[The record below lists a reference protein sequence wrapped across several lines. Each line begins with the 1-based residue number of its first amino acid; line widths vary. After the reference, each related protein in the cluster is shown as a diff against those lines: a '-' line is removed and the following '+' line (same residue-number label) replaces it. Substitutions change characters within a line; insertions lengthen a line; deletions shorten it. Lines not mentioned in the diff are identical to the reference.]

1 MRAQRNPQ
9 IPQACTGGR
18 LAQDGWR
25 EYAWHMAQADC
36 PKCNGTGWKIVE
48 GEREIQPAEQGV
60 PAAVAKQAEA
70 DGVKAFAVSP
80 SNGSKHNAS
89 AGLPRMAVPCE
100 CTFADKRSRML
111 ERARLPKRYQHCNF
125 ESYDTDQYDRE
136 THGGDATGWS
146 RSLAQ
151 AKLVVQGFARDF
163 PIATE
168 HGLMLMGPCGVGKT
182 HLAVAALEE
191 IILRGHSGLFYDY
204 RELLKQ
210 IQDSYNPDSN
220 STEMGVLEPVLKTEV
235 LLLDDLGSSKPSLWA
250 LETVGHILNTRYNEH
265 RVTVLTTN
273 FLDTP
278 PGPLPRIAGGR
289 AVQTEDTLTDRVGAR
304 IRSRLYEM
312 CRTVEICAPD
322 YRKEIR
328 QAGHFNA

>member
-1 MRAQRNPQ
+1 
-9 IPQACTGGR
+9 
-18 LAQDGWR
+18 
-25 EYAWHMAQADC
+25 MAQTDC
-36 PKCNGTGWKIVE
+36 PKCDGTGWRIIE
-48 GEREIQPAEQGV
+48 GEDDLIPAEQRV
-60 PAAVAKQAEA
+60 PAAVGAQAEL
-70 DGVKAFAVSP
+70 DRPKAVALAPVDR
-80 SNGSKHNAS
+80 SKHSPS

-100 CTFADKRSRML
+100 CTLADKRSRLL

-125 ESYDTDQYDRE
+125 ESYDTDQYDRD
-136 THGGDATGWS
+136 THGQDAAAWN
-146 RSLAQ
+146 RSLTQ

-210 IQDSYNPDSN
+210 IQDSYNPESN

-265 RVTVLTTN
+265 RVTLLTTN

-278 PGPLPRIAGGR
+278 LVVPRTAGAR
-289 AVQTEDTLTDRVGAR
+289 AVQTEDSLTDRVGAR

-312 CRTVEICAPD
+312 CRTVEVCAPD

-328 QAGHFNA
+328 QAGRFPS